1 MAIFGNKDKKG
12 NFTINFSSVEDT
24 VLYDY
29 PNTAISA
36 TILDDK
42 IEFKQRVGK
51 KEPIYLMISQITKIG
66 IVNEKQIEEV
76 DKSVVKRAMVGGLLL
91 GPLGAIIGGMDGI
104 GKKEKK
110 KERKFCVINYNSNNE
125 EKVLPLEIVGA
136 TIGIDKFISKIIEK
150 QPNLNKKKETY
161 L

>member
-66 IVNEKQIEEV
+66 IVNEKQIKEV

-150 QPNLNKKKETY
+150 QPNLNQKKETY

>member
-1 MAIFGNKDKKG
+1 MAIFRNKDKKG

-66 IVNEKQIEEV
+66 IVNEKQIKEV

-150 QPNLNKKKETY
+150 QPNLNQKKETY